1 MKSVIEPFCS
11 KEVSKIIRETKLIL
25 KNLNKQT
32 KKDLFK
38 DLELIYKSEMNT
50 ADSRTFYPGDIV
62 FRPLDTINDDF
73 NLDLNH
79 CGIALGTSLR
89 NEILILEITPKH
101 NVRIVNLFNFLSMHS
116 LSELQVERKP
126 ENVSFDEIIERAKEV
141 KNEIYSATSVN
152 CQHFVKY
159 CVYGNKE
166 SEAFRNV
173 SALVSPLL
181 DLATKYLN
189 YKSQFQS
196 VEHKEFFKQLTI
208 DGYTVEFHEQINN
221 KKIKQIVDE
230 VLQ

>member
-1 MKSVIEPFCS
+1 MKSIIEPFCS
-11 KEVSKIIRETKLIL
+11 KEVSKIIRQTELIL

-50 ADSRTFYPGDIV
+50 TDSRTFYPGDIV
-62 FRPLDTINDDF
+62 FRPLDTFNDDF

-79 CGIALGTSLR
+79 YGIALGTSLR
-89 NEILILEITPKH
+89 NEILILEITQKH
-101 NVRIVNLFNFLSMHS
+101 NVRIVNLFNFLSKHS

-141 KNEIYSATSVN
+141 KNEIYSATNFN

-159 CVYGNKE
+159 CVYGNNE
-166 SEAFRNV
+166 SETV
-173 SALVSPLL
+173 SNISAVVSPLL
-181 DLATKYLN
+181 DLVTKYLN

-196 VEHKEFFKQLTI
+196 VEHKEFILQLAEKT
-208 DGYTVEFHEQINN
+208 NL
-221 KKIKQIVDE
+221 IKQEIE
-230 VLQ
+230 KTK

>member
-11 KEVSKIIRETKLIL
+11 KEVSTIIRETKLIL

-50 ADSRTFYPGDIV
+50 IDSRTINPGDIV
-62 FRPLDTINDDF
+62 FRPLDSINDDF

-79 CGIALGTSLR
+79 YGIALGTSLR

-101 NVRIVNLFNFLSMHS
+101 NVRIVNLFNFLAKHS

-141 KNEIYSATSVN
+141 KNEIYSATNFN

-159 CVYGNKE
+159 CVYGTNE
-166 SEAFRNV
+166 SEAVRNI
-173 SALVSPLL
+173 SAVVSPLL
-181 DLATKYLN
+181 DLVTKYLN
-189 YKSQFQS
+189 YKSQFQ
-196 VEHKEFFKQLTI
+196 TN
-208 DGYTVEFHEQINN
+208 NN
-221 KKIKQIVDE
+221 KKEFEELSKKINHFKTDIQK
-230 VLQ
+230 LK

>member
-1 MKSVIEPFCS
+1 MKNLIEPFCS
-11 KEVSKIIRETKLIL
+11 KEVSKIIRQTELIL
-25 KNLNKQT
+25 KNLNEQT

-50 ADSRTFYPGDIV
+50 IDCRTFYPGDIV
-62 FRPLDTINDDF
+62 FRPLDSINDDF

-79 CGIALGTSLR
+79 YGIALGTSLR

-101 NVRIVNLFNFLSMHS
+101 NVRIVNLFNFLSKHS

-141 KNEIYSATSVN
+141 KNEIYSATNFN

-159 CVYGNKE
+159 CVYGNNE
-166 SEAFRNV
+166 SEAV
-173 SALVSPLL
+173 SNISAVVSPLL

-189 YKSQFQS
+189 YKSQFQIN
-196 VEHKEFFKQLTI
+196 ENKKEFEELS
-208 DGYTVEFHEQINN
+208 
-221 KKIKQIVDE
+221 KKINHMKTDIQK
-230 VLQ
+230 LK

>member
-1 MKSVIEPFCS
+1 MKNLKEPFCS
-11 KEVSKIIRETKLIL
+11 KEVSKIIRQTELIL

-50 ADSRTFYPGDIV
+50 IDGRTFYPGDIV

-79 CGIALGTSLR
+79 YGIALGTSLR
-89 NEILILEITPKH
+89 NEILVLEITPKH
-101 NVRIVNLFNFLSMHS
+101 NVRIVNLFNFLAKHS

-141 KNEIYSATSVN
+141 KNEIYSATNFN

-159 CVYGNKE
+159 CVYGNKG

-173 SALVSPLL
+173 SAVVSPLL
-181 DLATKYLN
+181 DLVTKYLN

-196 VEHKEFFKQLTI
+196 VEHKEFLLQLADKT
-208 DGYTVEFHEQINN
+208 NA
-221 KKIKQIVDE
+221 IKQEIEKNEMV
-230 VLQ
+230 

>member
-11 KEVSKIIRETKLIL
+11 KEVSTIIRETKLIL

-50 ADSRTFYPGDIV
+50 IDSRTINPGDIV
-62 FRPLDTINDDF
+62 FRPLDNINDDF

-79 CGIALGTSLR
+79 YGIALGTSLR
-89 NEILILEITPKH
+89 NEILILEITQKH
-101 NVRIVNLFNFLSMHS
+101 NVRIVNLFNFLSKHS

-141 KNEIYSATSVN
+141 KNEIYSATNFN

-166 SEAFRNV
+166 SEAVRNI
-173 SALVSPLL
+173 SAVVSPLL
-181 DLATKYLN
+181 DLVTKYLN

-196 VEHKEFFKQLTI
+196 VEHKEFLLQLADKT
-208 DGYTVEFHEQINN
+208 NS
-221 KKIKQIVDE
+221 IKQRIE
-230 VLQ
+230 SNEIG